1 VQDQFINSQQR
12 SLALESKSDILEYQ
26 RTVPSPSETMIT
38 QEYEFCEVN
47 IQD

>member
-1 VQDQFINSQQR
+1 MQDQFINSQQR
-12 SLALESKSDILEYQ
+12 SLALESKSDILDQ

-38 QEYEFCEVN
+38 QEYEFCEVH